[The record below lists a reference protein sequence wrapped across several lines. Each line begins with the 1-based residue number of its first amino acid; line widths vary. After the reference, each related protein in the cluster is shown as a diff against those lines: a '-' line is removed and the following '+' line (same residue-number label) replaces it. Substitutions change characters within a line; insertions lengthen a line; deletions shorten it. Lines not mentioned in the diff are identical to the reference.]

1 MIRAGSLTLVPAE
14 LATVRGGPFGC
25 LARAALDADV
35 SVADLT
41 FGEQES
47 DEDEVE
53 GAATVEDEAVEDEL
67 PGDDRAVE
75 VRFIANETSSARRA
89 IRRWAARAGHR
100 WIWFRD
106 ELVDL
111 EPPPEIDGEFAT
123 TCPTC
128 GLEITDSG
136 PGLMK
141 FVHAV
146 GHFPLNCFVC
156 GAFVPQWEPVGP
168 DRLRGR
174 RSAAEGAAPELPE
187 PTRGRWGGGGV
198 REPL

>member
-1 MIRAGSLTLVPAE
+1 MIRAGSLTLVPAG
-14 LATVRGGPFGC
+14 LATVGGGPNGC
-25 LARAALDADV
+25 LARAALDGDV
-35 SVADLT
+35 SVADLA
-41 FGEQES
+41 FGDEEP
-47 DEDEVE
+47 DEDEIDDAE
-53 GAATVEDEAVEDEL
+53 AAEDEVAETEM

-106 ELVDL
+106 ELVGLD
-111 EPPPEIDGEFAT
+111 PPPEVDGEFAT

-156 GAFVPQWEPVGP
+156 GAFVPQWEPVLRGP
-168 DRLRGR
+168 GSEARRAQRRRRVERLRQLR
-174 RSAAEGAAPELPE
+174 VVDSE
-187 PTRGRWGGGGV
+187 PRA
-198 REPL
+198 